1 MSLPFFTGRWVLV
14 LYGGYK
20 TQRGHCCRCATAGRP
35 LYTLQVEPGRKPW
48 LKAAT
53 PGDPDNAACLECFNE
68 VAEVIL
74 SASTLVAG

>member
-1 MSLPFFTGRWVLV
+1 M

-20 TQRGHCCRCATAGRP
+20 VQRGHCCRCATAGRP

-53 PGDPDNAACLECFNE
+53 PGDPDNAACSECWEE
-68 VAEVIL
+68 VADVIL
-74 SASTLVAG
+74 AQFTVAYG